1 MYDVCCEGSG
11 VSLQV
16 DNSNNWLHDI
26 DKMKGG
32 KENRKC
38 CGRNLWVVFIITGLR
53 VGVEWPL
60 RLEGRV
66 ITQGQPNHQQSTPL
80 SFRCSGPQFASRLFC
95 WMPFWHSD
103 GCIGRRMRRTG
114 LPFYSEIQTFL
125 LLKRPTCLPC
135 SPGWEPEKGCEKLF
149 QCSPT
154 TFSPSRIAIST
165 ATAVREFGRE
175 RENGEKST
183 ISSGKRRPLQLTIGY
198 Q

>member
-1 MYDVCCEGSG
+1 MSFSSSLVSEFELSG
-11 VSLQV
+11 LYYVLKVASSQKANQTISSPPHCPF
-16 DNSNNWLHDI
+16 DAA
-26 DKMKGG
+26 
-32 KENRKC
+32 
-38 CGRNLWVVFIITGLR
+38 GRNLQVVCFVGCHSGTATDASDADGGCDGL
-53 VGVEWPL
+53 
-60 RLEGRV
+60 
-66 ITQGQPNHQQSTPL
+66 
-80 SFRCSGPQFASRLFC
+80 AS
-95 WMPFWHSD
+95 HS
-103 GCIGRRMRRTG
+103 
-114 LPFYSEIQTFL
+114 IQTFL